1 MTDADKTEAKVTKHV
16 DEAAAK
22 FKGLRMASNTPEE
35 HDARARDILMSLALR
50 CALAGPSDQCREC
63 DDKLDPRV
71 RERCPKHVG
80 LMLAADYAKA
90 KAKEHGPVLMAKA
103 AMGLQA
109 WFEKLTADEGKE
121 SGEKGEEKG
130 VGKT

>member
-1 MTDADKTEAKVTKHV
+1 MTETNKTEAKVAKHI
-16 DEAAAK
+16 DEAIAK
-22 FKGLRMASNTPEE
+22 LRGLNAASNTPDE
-35 HDARARDILMSLALR
+35 HNTRVREILTALALR
-50 CALAGPSDQCREC
+50 SALAGPSDQCKEC
-63 DDKLDPRV
+63 EDKLDPRI

-109 WFEKLTADEGKE
+109 WFERLTADEEKTEESEKKE
-121 SGEKGEEKG
+121 
-130 VGKT
+130 